1 MRADALEVGKA
12 TEGMVDYDRNS
23 AAQQRIVR
31 LNAGRIRSLIERL
44 GYVRPDLKIVDYG
57 CGPGTSAIDAVAPAI
72 EAYRALFPEGPI
84 SICHAD
90 QSGNDWNALFELAAG
105 PSGYLY
111 GTKAIRSGAAV
122 GSFYDQMV
130 AEGSVALGTSFV
142 ASHWLHNAV
151 RLHSPGTVWFAD
163 LRGKARAD
171 MAAIAQRDW
180 TRFLRCRALELRPNG
195 FLLVSTLGA
204 VSDDSEINGAAASGR
219 GIYRALQHVAQEM
232 AGDGLIN
239 RDILDSFVF
248 GLWFMTESE
257 ARAPLKSDLILAKA
271 FEIEDIRVEP
281 APANQ
286 SDIFAESIG
295 NPAEYARLYVGY
307 TRAFGASTLRTQL
320 FEPCSHSAA
329 DADRLA
335 EEFYRRLEKL
345 YQTSAGRYACEI
357 WNLTVV
363 LRRTLYSDR

>member
-1 MRADALEVGKA
+1 MQADAREVGKA

-23 AAQQRIVR
+23 AAQQRIVK
-31 LNAGRIRSLIERL
+31 LNAGRIRGLIERL
-44 GYVRPDLKIVDYG
+44 SYVRPELKIVDYG
-57 CGPGTSAIDAVAPAI
+57 CGPGTSAIDAVMPAI
-72 EAYRALFPEGPI
+72 EAYRVQFPEAPI

-90 QSGNDWNALFELAAG
+90 QPGNDWNSLFELAAG
-105 PSGYLY
+105 PLGYLH
-111 GTKAIRSGAAV
+111 GTKAIRSEAAV
-122 GSFYDQMV
+122 GTFYDQMV
-130 AEGSVALGTSFV
+130 AEGSVALGISFA
-142 ASHWLHNAV
+142 ASHWLRHAV
-151 RLHSPGTVWFAD
+151 RLYAPGTVWFAD

-171 MAAIAQRDW
+171 MAAFAQRDW
-180 TRFLRCRALELRPNG
+180 TRFLCCRALELRPNG

-204 VSDDSEINGAAASGR
+204 VSDDREINGAAASGR

-232 AGDGLIN
+232 ADDGLIN
-239 RDILDSFVF
+239 RDILDRFVF

-257 ARAPLKSDLILAKA
+257 ARAPLQSDPILAKA

-281 APANQ
+281 ALVNQ

-320 FEPCSHSAA
+320 FEPCSYSAA
-329 DADRLA
+329 NAGQLA

-345 YQTSAGRYACEI
+345 YQNSAGKYAGEI

-363 LRRTLYSDR
+363 LRRT